1 MRIAIQWISDE
12 NLELVKSYFP
22 GLEVV
27 EEDYDMKFKAINNR
41 DETYKLIKVLRSAA
55 PYYLQEFI
63 D

>member
-1 MRIAIQWISDE
+1 MKIAIQSISDE

-27 EEDYDMKFKAINNR
+27 DTDYDLKFKAITNR
-41 DETYKLIKVLRSAA
+41 DEAYKLIKVLRSAA